1 MAAYVPQDFR
11 RVITAAAVGNVIE
24 WIPQKEATV
33 RLHAPS
39 MWWFIASLIIAI
51 IAIFSALTPIP
62 YFTAYGVWVA
72 ILAYI
77 VLAVSNL
84 AQT

>member
-1 MAAYVPQDFR
+1 MGCDALCFDP
-11 RVITAAAVGNVIE
+11 
-24 WIPQKEATV
+24 IPQKEATV

>member
-1 MAAYVPQDFR
+1 M
-11 RVITAAAVGNVIE
+11 G
-24 WIPQKEATV
+24 
-33 RLHAPS
+33 
-39 MWWFIASLIIAI
+39 WFVASLIIAVI
-51 IAIFSALTPIP
+51 SVISALTPIP
-62 YFTAYGVWVA
+62 YIDTYGVWVA

>member
-1 MAAYVPQDFR
+1 
-11 RVITAAAVGNVIE
+11 
-24 WIPQKEATV
+24 
-33 RLHAPS
+33 